1 MSKIAVLNEFS
12 IEAVRDALQKLDD
25 FRKLVVNG
33 LTAFE
38 LNELEKIDP
47 VLFEAVAVVVV
58 AVPAEEADIDEA
70 CTDGYPGRTEVN
82 DTEFVKHVPPSLIE
96 MRGAAWD
103 GSNKIH
109 RHALLFA

>member
-38 LNELEKIDP
+38 LNELENIDP
-47 VLFEAVAVVVV
+47 VLFEAVAKQI
-58 AVPAEEADIDEA
+58 ENDRW
-70 CTDGYPGRTEVN
+70 YPSASRN
-82 DTEFVKHVPPSLIE
+82 I
-96 MRGAAWD
+96 
-103 GSNKIH
+103 SN
-109 RHALLFA
+109 RYLLR